1 MQSGER
7 RVIKER
13 GGRGRARAVLIN
25 FFPFL
30 TYIYIYLFLSFYL
43 RFRNLFFRKE
53 REGGRETSRINSISC
68 ELSHSIIAILR
79 ITRAPFNENL
89 YYLMKRARRVASN
102 RSKTIPCS
110 ATKQHHENDF
120 WQSTLIIRLSFH
132 SFFFFFTSLV
142 RCSIIRCKCFSLL
155 RKLSF
160 HLATFRRWNSEIKQI
175 SPPRVLRLLLCTFVF
190 FTFSPSSPHSL
201 SNVFRGVLI

>member
-1 MQSGER
+1 MCRYTIVIDIYIQPIIKIDIVNIIFFFIITKYEFYYSRHERCARKRSEEQSTYKWRILQSGER

-120 WQSTLIIRLSFH
+120 
-132 SFFFFFTSLV
+132 
-142 RCSIIRCKCFSLL
+142 
-155 RKLSF
+155 
-160 HLATFRRWNSEIKQI
+160 
-175 SPPRVLRLLLCTFVF
+175 
-190 FTFSPSSPHSL
+190 
-201 SNVFRGVLI
+201 